1 MRLYHGSTVTVRRP
15 NIQKGRRKT
24 DFGKGFYTTTS
35 FEQAAK
41 WAVLKHKR
49 EHSLKAIVS
58 IFEVPD
64 NILDMGYNVLRFEGA
79 TKEWLDFVVN
89 NRRGITTNTY
99 DLIMGPVANDRLY
112 TTIQLYENG
121 VVTANAAIEMLNTH
135 LLFNQLSFHT
145 NEVTAF
151 LKFAETI
158 EVQQ

>member
-1 MRLYHGSTVTVRRP
+1 
-15 NIQKGRRKT
+15 
-24 DFGKGFYTTTS
+24 
-35 FEQAAK
+35 
-41 WAVLKHKR
+41 
-49 EHSLKAIVS
+49 
-58 IFEVPD
+58 
-64 NILDMGYNVLRFEGA
+64 MGYNVLRFEGA

-151 LKFAETI
+151 LKFVETI